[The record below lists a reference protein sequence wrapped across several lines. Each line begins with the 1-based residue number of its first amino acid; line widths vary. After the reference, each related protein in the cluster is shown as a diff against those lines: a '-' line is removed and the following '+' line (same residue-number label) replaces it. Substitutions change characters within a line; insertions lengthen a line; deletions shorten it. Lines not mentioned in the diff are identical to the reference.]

1 MNGANQ
7 NEIDLMLR
15 TLARAEK
22 NPTASRML
30 SRGDGAA
37 PSDHL
42 DADELNS
49 YAEGL
54 VPAPARARYTKH
66 LAECAVCRGIV
77 VDLTQA
83 AGASARHEAPESRS
97 DSSFWQKLAALFA
110 PSVLRYAVPVLLLTV
125 VIGIGLFALRRQNE
139 NALVAVNRPVAVQ
152 PAPSEN
158 NNPAPSNVPAPQ
170 SPGEVAAPSEPAK
183 TEDKPKKPEVSQ
195 TPVDSVST
203 LEKEAPAKAA
213 KDADEAGAGTS
224 VPGELG
230 DLRASG
236 TVQPKTAPPPPVPFT
251 ADKSSDYA
259 FSRDKREEQERAL
272 EELKRQDEDVHG
284 PNRARNAA
292 PMSTAQRAVGGLARN
307 ERGPSAMNKN
317 KGAETESRAV
327 AGKRFTR
334 DEGVWIDVDYQSQ
347 ATTRVTRGSEQFR
360 ALVADEPGIG
370 TIAERLDGP
379 IIVVWKGRAYR
390 IQ

>member
-22 NPTASRML
+22 NPTQSRIS

-54 VPAPARARYTKH
+54 VPEPARVRYTEH
-66 LAECAVCRGIV
+66 LADCAVCRGIV

-83 AGASARHEAPESRS
+83 AGASARHEVAEARS
-97 DSSFWQKLAALFA
+97 ESSFWQKLAALFA

-125 VIGIGLFALRRQNE
+125 VIGIGLFALRRQGE
-139 NALVAVNRPVAVQ
+139 NALVARNEQVAVQ
-152 PAPSEN
+152 PAPADTN
-158 NNPAPSNVPAPQ
+158 RPAPINAPSPQ
-170 SPGEVAAPSEPAK
+170 IPGEVAAPATSAK

-195 TPVDSVST
+195 TPLDSVST

-224 VPGELG
+224 VPGGLA
-230 DLRASG
+230 DLRPLG
-236 TVQPKTAPPPPVPFT
+236 TVQPKAEPAPPPPA
-251 ADKSSDYA
+251 ADKSGDYA

-292 PMSTAQRAVGGLARN
+292 PTSTAQRAVGGLARN

-317 KGAETESRAV
+317 KGADAESRAV
-327 AGKRFTR
+327 SGKRFVR
-334 DEGVWIDVDYQSQ
+334 DEGVWVDVDYQSQ
-347 ATTRVTRGSEQFR
+347 ATTRVRRGSEQFR

>member
-22 NPTASRML
+22 NPPQSRMS

-54 VPAPARARYTKH
+54 VPAPARVRYTEH

-83 AGASARHEAPESRS
+83 AGASTRHEAPESRS

-139 NALVAVNRPVAVQ
+139 NALVAKNERVAMQ
-152 PAPSEN
+152 PAPTEN
-158 NNPAPSNVPAPQ
+158 NSPVPTNAPSPQ
-170 SPGEVAAPSEPAK
+170 ISGEVAAPAESAK
-183 TEDKPKKPEVSQ
+183 TEDKPK
-195 TPVDSVST
+195 
-203 LEKEAPAKAA
+203 
-213 KDADEAGAGTS
+213 
-224 VPGELG
+224 
-230 DLRASG
+230 
-236 TVQPKTAPPPPVPFT
+236 
-251 ADKSSDYA
+251 
-259 FSRDKREEQERAL
+259 
-272 EELKRQDEDVHG
+272 
-284 PNRARNAA
+284 
-292 PMSTAQRAVGGLARN
+292 
-307 ERGPSAMNKN
+307 
-317 KGAETESRAV
+317 
-327 AGKRFTR
+327 
-334 DEGVWIDVDYQSQ
+334 
-347 ATTRVTRGSEQFR
+347 
-360 ALVADEPGIG
+360 
-370 TIAERLDGP
+370 
-379 IIVVWKGRAYR
+379 
-390 IQ
+390 

>member
-15 TLARAEK
+15 TLARGEK
-22 NPTASRML
+22 NLPQSRTS

-54 VPAPARARYTKH
+54 VPAPARVRYTEH
-66 LAECAVCRGIV
+66 LAECAVCRSIV
-77 VDLTQA
+77 VGLTQA
-83 AGASARHEAPESRS
+83 AGASIRNEVAEAPN
-97 DSSFWQKLAALFA
+97 DSSFWQKLAELFA

-125 VIGIGLFALRRQNE
+125 VIGIGLFALRRKDD
-139 NALVAVNRPVAVQ
+139 NALVAKNNQATVQPTPLDNSHPAPTSTTSPQIPVESVAPAASANTENRP
-152 PAPSEN
+152 
-158 NNPAPSNVPAPQ
+158 
-170 SPGEVAAPSEPAK
+170 
-183 TEDKPKKPEVSQ
+183 KKLQADQ
-195 TPVDSVST
+195 TPLDSVST
-203 LEKEAPAKAA
+203 LEKEAPGKAA
-213 KDADEAGAGTS
+213 KDASEAGAGAS
-224 VPGELG
+224 VPGIAEMRPLG
-230 DLRASG
+230 D
-236 TVQPKTAPPPPVPFT
+236 VQPKALPAPPSPA

-259 FSRDKREEQERAL
+259 FSRDTREEQERAQ
-272 EELKRQDEDVHG
+272 EELKGRDDDVHG

-292 PMSTAQRAVGGLARN
+292 PMSTSQRAVGGVARN
-307 ERGPSAMNKN
+307 ERGPSFMNKN

-327 AGKRFTR
+327 SGKRFTR
-334 DEGVWIDVDYQSQ
+334 DEGVWVDVDYQSQ

-379 IIVVWKGRAYR
+379 VIVVWKGRAYR